1 MRSMACYGRTLI
13 ALSLAVYFALFG
25 FQGFPFSVLKRKFP
39 INLSE
44 YRISNMLDL
53 EIITL
58 MHLVHVYEMILLN
71 KMLRTFAD
79 TLKS

>member
-1 MRSMACYGRTLI
+1 
-13 ALSLAVYFALFG
+13 
-25 FQGFPFSVLKRKFP
+25 
-39 INLSE
+39 
-44 YRISNMLDL
+44 MLDL

-79 TLKS
+79 TIKSLIHEMYIHVF

>member
-1 MRSMACYGRTLI
+1 
-13 ALSLAVYFALFG
+13 
-25 FQGFPFSVLKRKFP
+25 
-39 INLSE
+39 
-44 YRISNMLDL
+44 MLDL
-53 EIITL
+53 EVITL